1 MTKLV
6 RSAEVGHIDLSIP
19 RNTEVP
25 DGIVTRINLRLET
38 DLPFEDFFSRV
49 CAQMDLKT
57 DEAVL
62 CYKFSGDRVSDVPH
76 RLSNPEELAV
86 AVAKGIEKIKRA
98 RSRDVVMEIHNL
110 VLCLSHVIYSGL
122 LIYWSF

>member
-6 RSAEVGHIDLSIP
+6 RSGEVGHIDLSIP

-25 DGIVTRINLRLET
+25 NGIVTRINLRLET
-38 DLPFEDFFSRV
+38 DLPFKDFFRRFALRWISRLMRQFWATSSPV
-49 CAQMDLKT
+49 TVYQMFLI
-57 DEAVL
+57 
-62 CYKFSGDRVSDVPH
+62 
-76 RLSNPEELAV
+76 LSNPEELAV
-86 AVAKGIEKIKRA
+86 AMAKGIEKIKRA

-110 VLCLSHVIYSGL
+110 VLCLSHVIYFGL